1 MNILG
6 PFEDVETPAS
16 TSLPFY
22 RTEIKDLMERAGTWR
37 LQEGRDLQQEDS
49 RYV

>member
-1 MNILG
+1 MPAFL
-6 PFEDVETPAS
+6 EDVETPAS

-22 RTEIKDLMERAGTWR
+22 RTEVKDLMERTGTWR
-37 LQEGRDLQQEDS
+37 LQDGGGFQQDRL